1 MMYYSI
7 VVNLSVVQ
15 IFIKD
20 VYIYI
25 CEMVSWVMSFLW
37 KVYFK
42 KKNLLL
48 ISK

>member
-1 MMYYSI
+1 MYYSI

-25 CEMVSWVMSFLW
+25 CEMVS
-37 KVYFK
+37 
-42 KKNLLL
+42 
-48 ISK
+48 